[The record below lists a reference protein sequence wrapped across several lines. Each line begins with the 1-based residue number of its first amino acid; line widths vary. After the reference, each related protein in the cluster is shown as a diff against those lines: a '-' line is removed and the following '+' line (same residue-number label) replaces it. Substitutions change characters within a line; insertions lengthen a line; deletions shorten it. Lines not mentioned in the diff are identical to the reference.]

1 MCRLEDPSGVVPK
14 ITDFVAIAQ
23 RTADKPL
30 KIPSNLP
37 VNTKSSSE
45 NRHSETSVYPLLETN
60 VDAAV
65 MEFSREPI
73 AEVRSQLSIKRHGP
87 DTPFRHH
94 SVVQKYVEGLLN
106 RNGYQDLVEYNT
118 TVEKAE
124 KVTAAGPWR
133 LTLRRSG
140 AGNEGDYWWSEDFD
154 AVIVANGHFTVPF
167 IPEVE
172 GLAAFSAK
180 YPGSVEHSK
189 GYRGPTKYRGKVC
202 SRVFGHSSG
211 L

>member
-1 MCRLEDPSGVVPK
+1 MPK
-14 ITDFVAIAQ
+14 ITDFDAIAR

-30 KIPSNLP
+30 EIPSNLP
-37 VNTKSSSE
+37 VRTKSSSE
-45 NRHSETSVYPLLETN
+45 NRHVETSVYPLLETN
-60 VDAAV
+60 VDSKV

-73 AEVRSQLSIKRHGP
+73 PEVRSELSIKRHGL

-94 SVVQKYVEGLLN
+94 SVVQKYVENLLD

-118 TVEKAE
+118 TVENAE
-124 KVTAAGPWR
+124 KVTDAGPWR

-140 AGNEGDYWWSEDFD
+140 AGNEGDYWWSEEFD

-172 GLAAFSAK
+172 GLAEFATK

-189 GYRGPTKYRGKVC
+189 GYRGPSKYRGKV
-202 SRVFGHSSG
+202 G
-211 L
+211 